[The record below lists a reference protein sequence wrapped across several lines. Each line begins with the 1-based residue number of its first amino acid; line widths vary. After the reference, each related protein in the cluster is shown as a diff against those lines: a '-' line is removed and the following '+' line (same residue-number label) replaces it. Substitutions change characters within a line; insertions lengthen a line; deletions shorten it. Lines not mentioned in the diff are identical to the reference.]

1 MGRSGSTK
9 LMQVSTLGSESLPIF
24 TTGRSMAGST
34 VVSMLRS
41 KMHKRTHSGGA
52 EVQDLVVREGDS
64 LPLVMQ

>member
-1 MGRSGSTK
+1 
-9 LMQVSTLGSESLPIF
+9 
-24 TTGRSMAGST
+24 MAGST